1 MPEVTKHQAF
11 RPKRIRR
18 SQIRFATYNPR
29 RISEEASDG
38 LGKSLARFGLCEA
51 LVWNEQTGNLVGG
64 HQRLSQIDAKERG
77 EDYWIDVAAV
87 NLDPRKE
94 VQLNVLLNQ
103 TDIQGEFDMAALQ
116 ELADNFDFDMSDFGF
131 MADTLSDE
139 MGLDEDEDGDEPPPA
154 PPAAGPPKEEGG
166 KEGQL
171 VVDFGGAKPLQDFLK
186 TVGIK
191 VGSKKIKADMLLGIL
206 RKAFEEGSL

>member
-1 MPEVTKHQAF
+1 MPEVTKHQSF

-18 SQIRFATYNPR
+18 SQIQFATYNPR

-64 HQRLSQIDAKERG
+64 HQRLSQIDAKEQG
-77 EDYWIDVAAV
+77 ADYWIDVAAV
-87 NLDPRKE
+87 NLDARKE
-94 VQLNVLLNQ
+94 VQLNILLNQ
-103 TDIQGEFDMAALQ
+103 GDIQGEFDIAALHS
-116 ELADNFDFDMSDFGF
+116 LAEQFEFDMSDFGF
-131 MADTLSDE
+131 MADTLADE
-139 MGLDEDEDGDEPPPA
+139 MGLDEDEDEEPPPPA
-154 PPAAGPPKEEGG
+154 PRPKEEGAG

-171 VVDFGGAKPLQDFLK
+171 VVDFGGSKPLQDFLK
-186 TVGIK
+186 TVGVK
-191 VGSKKIKADMLLGIL
+191 VGAKKIKADMLLGIL

>member
-1 MPEVTKHQAF
+1 MPEVTKHQSF

-18 SQIRFATYNPR
+18 SQINFAVYNPR
-29 RISEEASDG
+29 RISEEAEAG
-38 LGKSLARFGLCEA
+38 LSKSLSRFGLCEA

-64 HQRLSQIDAKERG
+64 HQRLAQIDQRERG
-77 EDYWIDVAAV
+77 DDYWLDVAAV

-103 TDIQGEFDMAALQ
+103 HDIQGEFDMNAL
-116 ELADNFDFDMSDFGF
+116 ERLASEFDFDMGDFGF
-131 MADTLSDE
+131 LADTLEDA
-139 MGLDEDEDGDEPPPA
+139 MGLDEDEDEEDEA
-154 PPAAGPPKEEGG
+154 PPAAAPKEQKEG

-171 VVDFGGAKPLQDFLK
+171 VVSFGGAKALQDFCK
-186 TVGIK
+186 TVGLK
-191 VGSKKIKADMLLGIL
+191 AGSKKVKADMLLGIL